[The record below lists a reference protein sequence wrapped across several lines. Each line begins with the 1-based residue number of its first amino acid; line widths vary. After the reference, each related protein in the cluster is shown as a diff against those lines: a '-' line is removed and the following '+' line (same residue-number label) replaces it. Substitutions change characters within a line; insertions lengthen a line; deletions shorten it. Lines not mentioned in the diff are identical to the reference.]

1 MKPFDYYGT
10 ADIPYPVKSE
20 YVIIYVYSEGKI
32 LWQGRGENSAEVRKQ
47 YPDALIESHFDKEA
61 YGERVGAHRDA
72 MAKKEN
78 EFIQDL
84 FEEFGVTDNPKKGLC
99 YSIAYAD
106 GHAYGFS
113 EIYSKFSDLVE
124 LIK

>member
-1 MKPFDYYGT
+1 
-10 ADIPYPVKSE
+10 
-20 YVIIYVYSEGKI
+20 
-32 LWQGRGENSAEVRKQ
+32 
-47 YPDALIESHFDKEA
+47 
-61 YGERVGAHRDA
+61 

-84 FEEFGVTDNPKKGLC
+84 FEEFGVTDNPKRGLC
-99 YSIAYAD
+99 YSIAYAY